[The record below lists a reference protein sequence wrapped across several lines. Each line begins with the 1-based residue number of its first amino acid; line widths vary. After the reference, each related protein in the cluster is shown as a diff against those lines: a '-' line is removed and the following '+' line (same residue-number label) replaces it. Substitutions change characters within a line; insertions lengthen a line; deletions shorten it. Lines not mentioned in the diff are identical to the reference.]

1 MDNTE
6 NIRLLFVTT
15 MHELSVVMGI
25 IEIAER
31 QARAANADVIE
42 EIELDI
48 GTLSGIEIAAL
59 DFAWSQAVKQTMLHH
74 TVKKTNSISALA
86 KCMDCDAEFVIEKY
100 YDACP
105 LCGEHLLEII
115 KGKELRVKSL
125 LVS

>member
-1 MDNTE
+1 
-6 NIRLLFVTT
+6 

-25 IEIAER
+25 IEIAEQ

-59 DFAWSQAVKQTMLHH
+59 DFAWNQAVKQTMLHH
-74 TVKKTNSISALA
+74 TVKKINSISALA

-105 LCGEHLLEII
+105 FCGEHLLDII
-115 KGKELRVKSL
+115 KGKELRVKTL

>member
-1 MDNTE
+1 
-6 NIRLLFVTT
+6 

-31 QARAANADVIE
+31 QAMTANAAVID

-48 GTLSGIEIAAL
+48 GMLSGLEMGAL
-59 DFAWSQAVKQTMLHH
+59 DFAWNQAVKQTMLQGAFRKINRI
-74 TVKKTNSISALA
+74 TALA
-86 KCMDCDAEFVIEKY
+86 KCMDCDAEFAIEKY
-100 YDACP
+100 DDACP
-105 LCGEHLLEII
+105 VCGQHLIDII